1 MSRMTSVKNKIHL
14 NPYVTKN
21 AHLSVYFLLQCDIFD
36 ETAADEKTI
45 LKVYANLGHFFRGM
59 MFWHEFCFK
68 YLHQKIITG
77 SEEIPPEKS

>member
-1 MSRMTSVKNKIHL
+1 VH
-14 NPYVTKN
+14 
-21 AHLSVYFLLQCDIFD
+21 FLLQCDIFD
-36 ETAADEKTI
+36 ETAADEKAI
-45 LKVYANLGHFFRGM
+45 SKVYAILRRIFREM